1 MGNYG
6 RAAVRA
12 VKLIHDG
19 TCKNPEDAWRKA
31 LNEYT
36 HSESSRNKSCPREAF
51 LGLCEEGMVMGIP
64 AGDYTSSTKN
74 KAYAINAVGILRESK
89 RELKQKD
96 LWKRAAPGT
105 DHHNGQMDVVLSLW
119 EQGFIR

>member
-51 LGLCEEGMVMGIP
+51 LGLCEEGIVVGIP
-64 AGDYTSSTKN
+64 AGKYTRSKKN
-74 KAYAINAVGILRESK
+74 KTYAIKAVEMLRKSGRK
-89 RELKQKD
+89 LNQSD
-96 LWKRAAPGT
+96 LWTEIAPGVAP
-105 DHHNGQMDVVLSLW
+105 DGQMDVVLSLW
-119 EQGFIR
+119 EQGLIKQ